1 MKKLSALLLL
11 SSVSTVALAD
21 GSPWLPSDGTTRL
34 ALDVT
39 SGSTDQFFIGDEST
53 NLGGDIDGT
62 FLWFSAGYGYDDVW
76 AFDVRTGYA
85 SSNLSTNP
93 PALDQEEVSD
103 TSFGVSYQFIN
114 EFELDNGLPTIT
126 GRLGFTV
133 GGDYDPLRIDAIGD
147 GASGVDLSLLI
158 GKSVTPAI
166 AVFADLTYRQ
176 RDEGVA
182 DGLKYLLSAYYTS
195 PIPGLGFQIAAA
207 GIRTDSDIDIGPDV
221 GFDQFPQTNR
231 DSDLIILGANYAF
244 PNGIGLGVNL
254 SSVQSGRNIP
264 DTDIATFSLNYTF

>member
-1 MKKLSALLLL
+1 MKKLSAFVLLM
-11 SSVSTVALAD
+11 SVSSLAYSD
-21 GSPWLPSDGTTRL
+21 GSPWLPGHGSTRL
-34 ALDVT
+34 GIDVT
-39 SGSTDQFFIGDEST
+39 SGSTDRFFIGDEST
-53 NLGGDIDGT
+53 GLGGDIEGT
-62 FLWFSAGYGYDDVW
+62 FIWLSATYGYDDIW
-76 AFDVRTGYA
+76 AFDFRTGYA
-85 SSNLSTNP
+85 DSQFETNP
-93 PALDQEEVSD
+93 VAQEDVAD